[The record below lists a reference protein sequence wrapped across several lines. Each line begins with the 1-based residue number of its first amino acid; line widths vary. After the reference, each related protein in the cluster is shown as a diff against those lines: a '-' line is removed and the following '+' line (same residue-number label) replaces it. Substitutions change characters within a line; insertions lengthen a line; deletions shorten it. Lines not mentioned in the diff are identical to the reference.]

1 VALVAGVLVA
11 GALVAGGI
19 LALSNRDDGG
29 AGAATDTTGATDE
42 TTVATTAEAV
52 ITAAVATTATPTTT
66 AAVAVVPPA
75 CPEGDT
81 RECIDITNVAV
92 DGDSLVIDW
101 TPFNFEPSIGD
112 RHAHFFYDTVLPT
125 EAGTN
130 AAQFGATPGIWE
142 LTDARPFRSEREML
156 LSNKP
161 PEATQVC
168 VTVANADHGVVD
180 PTVFECVPLP
190 L

>member
-1 VALVAGVLVA
+1 VVAGVLLA
-11 GALVAGGI
+11 GALVAAGI
-19 LALSNRDDGG
+19 LALSNRDEGD
-29 AGAATDTTGATDE
+29 AGAATDTTGAAGE
-42 TTVATTAEAV
+42 TTVATTAGAV
-52 ITAAVATTATPTTT
+52 TTAAAATTATTAATTT
-66 AAVAVVPPA
+66 ATTAAPPA
-75 CPEGDT
+75 CPEGET
-81 RECIDITNVAV
+81 RECIDITSVAI

-101 TPFNFEPSIGD
+101 TAFNFEPAVGD

-130 AAQFGATPGIWE
+130 AAQFGAIPKIWE

-156 LSNKP
+156 LSNRP